1 MGVADL
7 KSKAR
12 DSFKRKN
19 YDLSVEMYLEVIQL
33 DPNDIEALEGLHQA
47 AEKRREGKGKSLFG
61 GMGRLGIASVRD
73 PQKKI
78 AAAARHLAKNP
89 DDKEAWMSLGE
100 AGEAGNFL
108 NAAQFGFKMAAKLDP
123 EDNTAWKSLG
133 AALYRQ
139 GKIKEASD
147 AYGEAARIDPKDQEA
162 LKMRKNLAAE
172 GALKQGGYETA
183 KSSREL
189 IKDKEVAGRLERD
202 TRLQLTDQDAT
213 DEAARLRADLEKNPA
228 NATRTRLRLADVLQ
242 QQGNTDAALE
252 QLELVLKTDP
262 GNYDLSIRIG
272 DMKLQKLQVPY
283 DEARRRYAV
292 SETDENLAAFQAAR
306 TALVEARLAEYGR
319 RVREHP
325 TDLGERFRLGLVLLM
340 ANRLDEAIGEFQ
352 KTVQDPRKKTDS
364 LMRLADCFEKKN
376 LLDLAVKQVAKA
388 AEDFPQL
395 NSDRAKEITFRLG
408 ELHEKRGAK
417 EDARREYTKIYE
429 VDISYRDVGA
439 KLEGLGS

>member
-19 YDLSVEMYLEVIQL
+19 YDLAVEMYIEVIQL

-89 DDKEAWMSLGE
+89 DDKGAWMALGE

-139 GKIKEASD
+139 GKIKDASD

-189 IKDKEVAGRLERD
+189 ITEVA
-202 TRLQLTDQDAT
+202 
-213 DEAARLRADLEKNPA
+213 AAR
-228 NATRTRLRLADVLQ
+228 
-242 QQGNTDAALE
+242 
-252 QLELVLKTDP
+252 
-262 GNYDLSIRIG
+262 
-272 DMKLQKLQVPY
+272 
-283 DEARRRYAV
+283 ARHAP
-292 SETDENLAAFQAAR
+292 N
-306 TALVEARLAEYGR
+306 
-319 RVREHP
+319 
-325 TDLGERFRLGLVLLM
+325 
-340 ANRLDEAIGEFQ
+340 
-352 KTVQDPRKKTDS
+352 
-364 LMRLADCFEKKN
+364 
-376 LLDLAVKQVAKA
+376 
-388 AEDFPQL
+388 
-395 NSDRAKEITFRLG
+395 
-408 ELHEKRGAK
+408 
-417 EDARREYTKIYE
+417 
-429 VDISYRDVGA
+429 
-439 KLEGLGS
+439 